1 MVNARACAYQ
11 CLPYNSSGIILVD
24 TRTMQAD
31 SCLNFEQIDT
41 LLISVGGQE
50 GGLGGGVI
58 LGQRPKLTRDC
69 HDLGGG
75 APGRRVHYF
84 FIPNR
89 DLL

>member
-1 MVNARACAYQ
+1 VQERAQTSVRPITLHA
-11 CLPYNSSGIILVD
+11 LNKIDI
-24 TRTMQAD
+24 RTVQAD